1 MEDREQ
7 SIPEDEGLENEILD
21 DEYFRID
28 PAEDV
33 IPEVEIL
40 EDETAEEETP
50 EEEETAEEED
60 KKLKRR
66 KTVLS
71 YLHDLVFGLVAVLLV
86 FMLVFRVIV
95 VSGPS
100 MMQTLQNGDCIIL
113 LSSVFYG
120 QPKQGDIVV
129 VSKESYDNGKPIIKR
144 VIATEGQIVD
154 IDFVSGQ
161 VKVDDIVLDEP
172 YINTPTNRYEG
183 VEFPLT
189 VEKGCVFVLGDNR
202 DNSKDSRSP
211 DIGQIDCREILG
223 KALFL
228 VLPGAD
234 PVTGKRDFNRIGVLW

>member
-1 MEDREQ
+1 VEDKEQ
-7 SIPEDEGLENEILD
+7 
-21 DEYFRID
+21 
-28 PAEDV
+28 
-33 IPEVEIL
+33 
-40 EDETAEEETP
+40 TTP
-50 EEEETAEEED
+50 EEES
-60 KKLKRR
+60 KKMKRQ
-66 KTVLS
+66 KVVLS

-100 MMQTLQNGDCIIL
+100 MKQTLQDGDCIIL

-129 VSKESYDNGKPIIKR
+129 ISKESYKNGEPIIKR
-144 VIATEGQIVD
+144 VIATEGQVVD
-154 IDFVSGQ
+154 IDFVGGT
-161 VKVDDIVLDEP
+161 VKVDGKVLDEP

-183 VEFPLT
+183 VTFPLT
-189 VEKGCVFVLGDNR
+189 VDKGCVFVLGDNR

-228 VLPGAD
+228 TLPGAD
-234 PVTGKRDFNRIGVLW
+234 EETGKRDYKRIGVLW